1 MTFDTSTNFIKDAV
15 IDHVLK
21 DLGLQLKDLL
31 SYDEKSWD
39 MFEIL
44 CIAKADMIRNPHL
57 RGVS

>member
-1 MTFDTSTNFIKDAV
+1 MKITTSTNFIKDAV

-21 DLGLQLKDLL
+21 DLGLELRDLV

-39 MFEIL
+39 MFEVL

-57 RGVS
+57 KGVS